1 MSIKDAG
8 ARAEP
13 GSGASRGV
21 GEHFAGDL
29 RQALLDAA
37 AATLDEVG
45 ADRLSLREVARRA
58 GVSHAAPAHHFSG
71 KAGLLTAIATEGFG
85 MLAGYLAAVAPD
97 GAGEPADQLAALG
110 RAYAQFAEENPGR
123 FEVMFRPGLLDT
135 GNPDF
140 QRAGD
145 AADQALHGHIAG
157 CQRRGWRPGT
167 PTGALTAAGWALAH
181 GIAVL
186 RMQGSLARHYPDRSL
201 SGVGQL
207 VTAMT
212 ATAPRQ
218 VRP

>member
-1 MSIKDAG
+1 MSIKDTAG
-8 ARAEP
+8 SAGLRPGAPRA
-13 GSGASRGV
+13 V

-37 AATLDEVG
+37 VTTLDEVG

-58 GVSHAAPAHHFSG
+58 GVSHAAPAHHFTG

-85 MLAGYLAAVAPD
+85 ILGKYLAGAQPGGSGQPV
-97 GAGEPADQLAALG
+97 DQLAALG

-123 FEVMFRPGLLDT
+123 FEVMFRPGLLRAGDRAL
-135 GNPDF
+135 

-145 AADQALHGHIAG
+145 AAFQALRQHIAT
-157 CQRRGWRPGT
+157 CQGLGWREHM
-167 PTGALTAAGWALAH
+167 PTDALAAAAWALAH

-186 RMQGSLARHYPDRSL
+186 RVQGSLARHYPDPSL

-212 ATAPRQ
+212 ATAQR
-218 VRP
+218 

>member
-1 MSIKDAG
+1 MSIKDA
-8 ARAEP
+8 ARNAGP
-13 GSGASRGV
+13 RSGAPRAVGV
-21 GEHFAGDL
+21 HFAGNL

-37 AATLDEVG
+37 VATLDEAG

-58 GVSHAAPAHHFSG
+58 GVSHAAPAHHFTD

-85 MLAGYLAAVAPD
+85 VLVRYLADAQPG
-97 GAGEPADQLAALG
+97 GAKQPLDQLAALG

-123 FEVMFRPGLLDT
+123 FEVMFRPGLLHADD
-135 GNPDF
+135 PAF

-145 AADQALHGHIAG
+145 AAFEALRHHIAT
-157 CQRRGWRPGT
+157 CQGSGWREHT
-167 PTGALTAAGWALAH
+167 PTDALAAAAWALAH

-186 RMQGSLARHYPDRSL
+186 RMQGSLARHYPDPSL

-212 ATAPRQ
+212 TTAQR
-218 VRP
+218 

>member
-1 MSIKDAG
+1 
-8 ARAEP
+8 
-13 GSGASRGV
+13 V

-37 AATLDEVG
+37 VATLDEVG

-58 GVSHAAPAHHFSG
+58 GVSHAAPAHHFTD

-85 MLAGYLAAVAPD
+85 ILVTYLDSAQPGGTGQPV
-97 GAGEPADQLAALG
+97 DQLAVLG

-123 FEVMFRPGLLDT
+123 FEVMFRPGLLRADD
-135 GNPDF
+135 PAF

-145 AADQALHGHIAG
+145 AAFQVLRDHIAA
-157 CQRRGWRPGT
+157 CQDRGWREHT
-167 PTGALTAAGWALAH
+167 PTDGLAAAAWALAH

-186 RMQGSLARHYPDRSL
+186 RTQGSLARHYPDPSL
-201 SGVGQL
+201 TGVSQL

-212 ATAPRQ
+212 ATAQR
-218 VRP
+218 

>member
-1 MSIKDAG
+1 MSIKDTAG
-8 ARAEP
+8 SAGRR
-13 GSGASRGV
+13 SRASRAV

-37 AATLDEVG
+37 VATLDEVG

-58 GVSHAAPAHHFSG
+58 GVSHAAPAHHFID
-71 KAGLLTAIATEGFG
+71 KAGLFTAIATEGFG
-85 MLAGYLAAVAPD
+85 ILVTYLAGAQPAAGQPV
-97 GAGEPADQLAALG
+97 DQLAVLG

-123 FEVMFRPGLLDT
+123 FEVMFRPGLLRAGD
-135 GNPDF
+135 PAF

-145 AADQALHGHIAG
+145 AAFQALRHHIAT
-157 CQRRGWRPGT
+157 CQSRGWREHT
-167 PTGALTAAGWALAH
+167 PTDALAAAAWALAH

-186 RMQGSLARHYPDRSL
+186 RMQGSLARHYPDPSL

-212 ATAPRQ
+212 ATAR
-218 VRP
+218 R